1 MHEYNDVDK
10 DGAVTWDEY
19 VKVTYTDDKG
29 NHKRFFKKLDPL
41 RPKI

>member
-29 NHKRFFKKLDPL
+29 NNPKRFIMRNYRLI
-41 RPKI
+41 RN